1 MHLINVA
8 EAPLNL
14 EGFVKISKVFDDG
27 STSVIFEDK
36 NLITNVGKQVVLN
49 QLYYSFGAGDPLAIA
64 KVGTGGA
71 EDGNGV
77 FLKSP
82 TVDLTDL
89 YSPVYSVPIILTGSN
104 PTVPQITLMANVDN
118 SQANG
123 YYLNEAGF
131 FTASNKMF
139 NIKVFPRVLK
149 KSSFALN
156 LEWVIRV

>member
-1 MHLINVA
+1 MHLITQETGIN
-8 EAPLNL
+8 P
-14 EGFVKISKVFDDG
+14 EGFLRISKVFDDG

-36 NLITNVGKQVVLN
+36 NLITNSGKQLILT
-49 QLYYSFGAGDPLAIA
+49 QLYYSYGSGDPLSLA

-71 EDGNGV
+71 EDDNGL
-77 FLKSP
+77 FLKNP
-82 TVDLTDL
+82 TVDLTNL
-89 YSPVYSVPIILTGSN
+89 YNPVYNVPIILTSSDLS
-104 PTVPQITLMANVDN
+104 VPKISLMANVDN

-131 FTASNKMF
+131 FSASGKMF

-156 LEWVIRV
+156 LEWVIKV